1 MQRILVC
8 HTGGWIG
15 DMVLI
20 TPTLRKLKEIYPS
33 SFLTIL
39 LRPLVADLMSSNPY
53 VDKCLIDSK
62 RTGSLKS
69 IFRLVKNIR
78 RLSFDIAIILH
89 PTSYRNAFIP
99 YLARIPMRIGSDH
112 KGRATFFTYSVPNNI
127 NQHEVERYLKVLE
140 LLCLDDISVNIES
153 ECSTNSPSL
162 LEFWHTDLEREAV
175 ADILLSNG
183 ISTSNRLIAINI
195 GTTWQTKQ
203 WNIRNFSELIKRITD
218 LKQNITLILTGSK
231 TEVNLSYELPISDN
245 IVNLV
250 GKTDILQLGALLE
263 ICELCISCDSGPM
276 HIAAAVGTPTIALFG
291 PTDPIRHRPY
301 SVNHTIIEK
310 PISCRPCYKTYC
322 HRKDEPNVCMNEI
335 TVQDVINELTRKLKS
350 NNSNLA

>member
-53 VDKCLIDSK
+53 VDRCIIDSK
-62 RTGSLKS
+62 NAGALKS
-69 IFRLVKNIR
+69 IFGLVKTIR
-78 RLSFDIAIILH
+78 RLFFDIAIILH

-99 YLARIPMRIGSDH
+99 YLARIPMRIGSNYR
-112 KGRATFFTYSVPNNI
+112 GRATFFTSTVSHTES
-127 NQHEVERYLKVLE
+127 QHEVERYLRILQ
-140 LLCLDDISVNIES
+140 LLSLDDTSVSVES
-153 ECSTNSPSL
+153 YNTSDSPAH
-162 LEFWHTDLEREAV
+162 LEFWHSDDERETV
-175 ADILLSNG
+175 AKILLSNG
-183 ISTSNRLIAINI
+183 ISTSDRLIALNI

-203 WNIRNFSELIKRITD
+203 WKIRNFSELIRRITD
-218 LKQNITLILTGSK
+218 LKHNISIIVTGSK
-231 TEVNLSYELPISDN
+231 TEQNLSHELPISN
-245 IVNLV
+245 KIVNLV

-263 ICELCISCDSGPM
+263 KCELCISGDSGPM

-291 PTDPIRHRPY
+291 PTDPLRHRPY
-301 SVNHTIIEK
+301 GVNHTIIEK

-322 HRKDEPNVCMNEI
+322 HRKDAPNVCMNEI
-335 TVQDVINELTRKLKS
+335 TVQEVVDEITRKLQI
-350 NNSNLA
+350 